1 MLAIDPRP
9 EKSIATPELVRYAEL
24 HEPMVDHRGSFQ
36 SVAKSISQLDERAF
50 YGHIA
55 GQLKRCATDKV
66 STAAVTFDSSGDIE
80 LLVNPSFFIDELN
93 VDERVAVIK
102 HELLHVVLKH
112 LSRLDWRNTIRSF

>member
-1 MLAIDPRP
+1 
-9 EKSIATPELVRYAEL
+9 
-24 HEPMVDHRGSFQ
+24 MVDHQVCFQ
-36 SVAKSISQLDERAF
+36 SVAKSISQLQMREPF

-55 GQLKRCATDKV
+55 GQLKRCVTDRV

-80 LLVNPSFFIDELN
+80 LLVNPSFFIDQLN

-112 LSRLDWRNTIRSF
+112 LSRLDWRIENRGRHLQSTASAFHQFLFYRG